1 MSEPD
6 KSSGGAARGAVRL
19 AMARNWVNRRIETF
33 SFLDAETVRCR
44 MSIDLTLPAMSFV
57 AAGDFVFVPLLAL
70 TKRDLRNLDVR
81 GPDDRPLPV
90 LTTEQNAEAVVRGI
104 KEQLT
109 PLLPPGTALDAD
121 HERKLREIVEARDVD
136 GLATAYLRSG
146 APMGLLLDRVSD
158 DLVRKEIERLL
169 KELESAFLLL
179 VPLEYQP
186 NRRIV
191 CKVSYDVARERG
203 TVATKSDRRYATVL
217 SALASLGLLGR
228 SEVLDCVA
236 FGLCES
242 YHAEVI
248 PPKDAYVAETSL
260 TVCRQRDGSSEG
272 RLETTRTDDQ
282 RFRSHLRAV
291 PATRGDTATLTVVL
305 HAYRQELL
313 FPLAFSGLLISVVLA
328 LLPAHVYAI
337 DAQTVAALLLVPFAL
352 SAYYIRGQDNSYVT
366 RETAWRCG
374 RLSSSRFLSRL
385 EASSTAASRRRVRG
399 FAPGRRPRRRLK
411 SPAVASL
418 IKLVFPNLSLPVTV
432 EKVGATLTPAAG
444 EGDDRTREEELLRAL
459 DADART
465 PAPGA
470 SA

>member
-1 MSEPD
+1 MSEPG
-6 KSSGGAARGAVRL
+6 KSTGGAARGAVRL
-19 AMARNWVNRRIETF
+19 AMARNWVNRRVETF

-57 AAGDFVFVPLLAL
+57 TAGDFVFVPLLAL
-70 TKRDLRNLDVR
+70 AKRDLRNLDVR

-90 LTTEQNAEAVVRGI
+90 LTTQQNAEAVVRGI

-109 PLLPPGTALDAD
+109 PLLPPGTALDAN

-136 GLATAYLRSG
+136 GSATAYLKSD
-146 APMGLLLDRVSD
+146 APMGFLLDRVSD
-158 DLVRKEIERLL
+158 ELV
-169 KELESAFLLL
+169 
-179 VPLEYQP
+179 
-186 NRRIV
+186 
-191 CKVSYDVARERG
+191 
-203 TVATKSDRRYATVL
+203 
-217 SALASLGLLGR
+217 
-228 SEVLDCVA
+228 
-236 FGLCES
+236 
-242 YHAEVI
+242 
-248 PPKDAYVAETSL
+248 
-260 TVCRQRDGSSEG
+260 
-272 RLETTRTDDQ
+272 
-282 RFRSHLRAV
+282 RSHLRAV

-328 LLPAHVYAI
+328 LLPAHVYTI

-366 RETAWRCG
+366 RMLRGARLLVLFPWRRRYTRSRSRGSARSRRRRARSSPPACSAGCGSPCSRRRFPPVCCWLRSWPRGSGDAHALEFAPGKMRAAWRLG
-374 RLSSSRFLSRL
+374 RSLSSCFLSRL
-385 EASSTAASRRRVRG
+385 EASSTAASWRRERG
-399 FAPGRRPRRRLK
+399 FALGRRRRRRLK

-418 IKLVFPNLSLPVTV
+418 IKLVFPNLSLPVNV

-444 EGDDRTREEELLRAL
+444 EGDDRTREEKLLRAL